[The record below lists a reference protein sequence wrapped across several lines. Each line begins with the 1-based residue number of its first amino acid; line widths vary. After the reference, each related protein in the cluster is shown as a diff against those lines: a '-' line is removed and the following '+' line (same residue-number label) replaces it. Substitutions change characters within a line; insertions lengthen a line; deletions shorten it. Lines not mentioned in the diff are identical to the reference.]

1 METKLSKASWMD
13 RFGNRLMQLQ
23 PSMNAVTAAA
33 NAVDAYPDSAAV
45 EPEEAAS
52 SFLEECGPDKCLGSE

>member
-1 METKLSKASWMD
+1 MKTKLSKANWMD
-13 RFGNRLMQLQ
+13 RFANRLMQLQ
-23 PSMNAVTAAA
+23 PSMNSVTAAA
-33 NAVDAYPDSAAV
+33 NAVKAYPDAADV